1 MARQYSGRAPHISK
15 VFALDPFGC
24 RGYIR
29 GRMVST
35 VRTFIAIP
43 VSEETQKA
51 LGRLA
56 EEGKRAGGDVK
67 WVDPARIHLTLR
79 FLGDVEEAR
88 IPTVVDA
95 LGRAGG
101 AAVPF
106 ELRVAGVGAF
116 PNLRRPRVIWA
127 GAEERGSVLR
137 GLAAA
142 VEEAVKRLGFGAADH
157 PFSPHLTLARVK
169 SPKGLDRLAEVLERH
184 EADEFGTE
192 RVVAFRV
199 MKSDLRPEGP
209 LYTPLAE
216 IPLATP

>member
-1 MARQYSGRAPHISK
+1 M
-15 VFALDPFGC
+15 
-24 RGYIR
+24 
-29 GRMVST
+29 

-43 VSEETQKA
+43 VSEETRTA

-67 WVDPARIHLTLR
+67 WVDPALIHLTLR

-88 IPTVVDA
+88 IPAVVDA
-95 LGRAGG
+95 LQLAGG

-116 PNLRRPRVIWA
+116 PNIHRPRVIWA
-127 GAEERGSVLR
+127 GAEDKGSVLL
-137 GLAAA
+137 GLAATI
-142 VEEAVKRLGFGAADH
+142 EEASRRLGFGSADH

-169 SPKGLDRLAEVLERH
+169 SPKGLERLSGVLERH
-184 EADEFGTE
+184 AGDEFGTE
-192 RVVAFRV
+192 RIGAFRL
-199 MKSDLRPEGP
+199 MKSDLRPQGP
-209 LYTPLAE
+209 VYTPLAE